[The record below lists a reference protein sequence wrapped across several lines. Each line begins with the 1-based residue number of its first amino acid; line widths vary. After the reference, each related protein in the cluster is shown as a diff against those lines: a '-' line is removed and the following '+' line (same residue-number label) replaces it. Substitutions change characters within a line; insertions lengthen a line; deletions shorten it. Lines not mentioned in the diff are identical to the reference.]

1 MMARHTLVAALCA
14 STACALLA
22 PPQRVRFMRPLK
34 AAGLDP
40 SSPQMQAEFEKLKD
54 ASRGFV
60 EKELELMGIPY
71 SADMD
76 DMTIKLRLMEARI
89 VMAAPAAAGPATNA
103 SPYEKLVFEKPAIKA
118 YVDRLYNKGDIN
130 GANIFMEYIN
140 DPQQA
145 KNRYGKE
152 AAYQAVFAKAD
163 ELMAAPAFTSAK
175 LAYSGFPMMG
185 EDGLRG
191 QMESIG
197 AVKAFSVTEED
208 PVTGMTGTVE
218 FEAEADAKTA
228 VEKWDGAD
236 MGNDVMLS
244 LKYQ

>member
-1 MMARHTLVAALCA
+1 
-14 STACALLA
+14 
-22 PPQRVRFMRPLK
+22 
-34 AAGLDP
+34 
-40 SSPQMQAEFEKLKD
+40 
-54 ASRGFV
+54 
-60 EKELELMGIPY
+60 MGIPH

-89 VMAAPAAAGPATNA
+89 VMAAPAAAGPAANA

-145 KNRYGKE
+145 QNRYGKE
-152 AAYQAVFAKAD
+152 ADYQAVFAKAD

>member
-1 MMARHTLVAALCA
+1 
-14 STACALLA
+14 
-22 PPQRVRFMRPLK
+22 
-34 AAGLDP
+34 
-40 SSPQMQAEFEKLKD
+40 MQAEFEKLKD

-89 VMAAPAAAGPATNA
+89 VMAAPAAAGPAANA

-152 AAYQAVFAKAD
+152 ADYQAVFAKAD

-197 AVKAFSVTEED
+197 AVGGGLLRDRRGPRHGHDRHRRVRGRGRRED
-208 PVTGMTGTVE
+208 RGREVGRRGHGQRRDALAEVPVGCHL
-218 FEAEADAKTA
+218 
-228 VEKWDGAD
+228 EKDRGVRYLSRLVGARA
-236 MGNDVMLS
+236 
-244 LKYQ
+244 

>member
-1 MMARHTLVAALCA
+1 
-14 STACALLA
+14 
-22 PPQRVRFMRPLK
+22 
-34 AAGLDP
+34 
-40 SSPQMQAEFEKLKD
+40 
-54 ASRGFV
+54 
-60 EKELELMGIPY
+60 MG
-71 SADMD
+71 
-76 DMTIKLRLMEARI
+76 
-89 VMAAPAAAGPATNA
+89 
-103 SPYEKLVFEKPAIKA
+103 
-118 YVDRLYNKGDIN
+118 N

-145 KNRYGKE
+145 QNRYGKE
-152 AAYQAVFAKAD
+152 ADYQAVFAKAD

-218 FEAEADAKTA
+218 FEAEPTRRPRSRSGTA
-228 VEKWDGAD
+228 RTWATT
-236 MGNDVMLS
+236 
-244 LKYQ
+244 

>member
-1 MMARHTLVAALCA
+1 
-14 STACALLA
+14 
-22 PPQRVRFMRPLK
+22 MRPLK

-89 VMAAPAAAGPATNA
+89 VMAAPAAAGPAANA

-208 PVTGMTGTVE
+208 PVTGMCE
-218 FEAEADAKTA
+218 RQTA
-228 VEKWDGAD
+228 CAGCAPGASRACSQTSAQRHCRTRCA
-236 MGNDVMLS
+236 S
-244 LKYQ
+244 LPCEPRQRAPQRLRRPERRHEPCR